1 MGHRV
6 KMITVASFVEN
17 SRN

>member
-6 KMITVASFVEN
+6 KMITVSSFVEN
-17 SRN
+17 SWN